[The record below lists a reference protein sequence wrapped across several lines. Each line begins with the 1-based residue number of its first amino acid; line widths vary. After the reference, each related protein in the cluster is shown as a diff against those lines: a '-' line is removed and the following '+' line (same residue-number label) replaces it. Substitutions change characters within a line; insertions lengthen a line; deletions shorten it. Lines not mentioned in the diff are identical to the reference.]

1 MRALEASDMEKI
13 LDVCEDRMRESGDAL
28 SRVGARMVVLC
39 KFVDAVLPE
48 LSKSQCKQI
57 ARSFREGIED
67 LLSRTDDIAVPRAYH
82 TTLLEQINVLLTAI
96 ERKAQ
101 G

>member
-1 MRALEASDMEKI
+1 MRALDAGDMEKV
-13 LDVCEDRMRESGDAL
+13 LDACGDRIRECDEAL
-28 SRVGARMVVLC
+28 ARIGARMVVLC
-39 KFVDAVLPE
+39 KFVDAVLPQ
-48 LSKSQCKQI
+48 LRQTQCRQI
-57 ARSFREGIED
+57 ARTFREGIED
-67 LLSRTDDIAVPRAYH
+67 VLSRTDDIAVPRAYH